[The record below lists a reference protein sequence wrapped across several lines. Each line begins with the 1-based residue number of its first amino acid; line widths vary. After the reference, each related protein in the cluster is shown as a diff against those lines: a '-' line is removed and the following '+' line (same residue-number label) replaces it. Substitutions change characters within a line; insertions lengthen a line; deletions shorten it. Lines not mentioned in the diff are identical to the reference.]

1 MKYLES
7 SGSVE
12 VVERNCLS
20 QHMEDHYLAQ
30 MNQK

>member
-1 MKYLES
+1 MKYLQS
-7 SGSVE
+7 SESVE

-20 QHMEDHYLAQ
+20 QHMEEHYLAR